1 MTHISYTMQE
11 INIFLFQF
19 FNQFASLPF
28 FGTIIPILADL
39 PIFFLPAFLLWSWI
53 YIRYKDNNDT
63 NKKHSL
69 LFIFYAAIVAIIIS
83 LIIQQFV
90 DIDRPETAVAGA
102 GKLLLEHIPD
112 ASFPSDHASVSV
124 AFLMAL
130 FFTGYKKVFWAFLPW
145 VIIMNIS
152 RIIAG
157 VHWPFDIIAGSVV
170 WIVAA
175 YIATKEL
182 PKIKFVKSLNNF
194 IIHIVS
200 YIKL

>member
-1 MTHISYTMQE
+1 MQE
-11 INIFLFQF
+11 INISLFQF
-19 FNQFASLPF
+19 FNQFSSSPF
-28 FGTIIPILADL
+28 LGKIIPIFADL
-39 PIFFLPAFLLWSWI
+39 PIFFLPVFLLASWI
-53 YIRYKDNNDT
+53 YVTYKENNNT
-63 NKKHSL
+63 EKKHRL
-69 LFIFYAAIVAIIIS
+69 LSIFYSAVLAIIIS

-90 DIDRPETAVAGA
+90 DIDRPETAIAGA

-145 VIIMNIS
+145 VIIMNLS
-152 RIIAG
+152 RVIAG
-157 VHWPFDIIAGSVV
+157 VHWPFDIIAGTIV
-170 WIVAA
+170 WIIAA
-175 YIATKEL
+175 YIATKKL
-182 PKIKFVKSLNNF
+182 PEIKFVKSLNNF